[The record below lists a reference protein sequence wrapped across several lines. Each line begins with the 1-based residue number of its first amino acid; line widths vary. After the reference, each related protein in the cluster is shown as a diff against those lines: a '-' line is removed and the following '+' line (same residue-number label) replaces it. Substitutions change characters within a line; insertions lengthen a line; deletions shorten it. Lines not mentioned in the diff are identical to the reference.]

1 MDAREAAIAEEQ
13 HRLRQVRILVDFAAQ
28 VLAQEHPTRS
38 EGEALV
44 AATRRR
50 VLELFPEGGPTFDLI
65 LAPRFARLLD
75 EHTRPRAKVLP
86 FRPAGRADDDL
97 LR

>member
-1 MDAREAAIAEEQ
+1 MDDREAAVVEEQ
-13 HRLRQVRILVDFAAQ
+13 RRLRQVRVLVDFTAH
-28 VLAQEHPTRS
+28 VLAQSRPARS

-50 VLELFPEGGPTFDLI
+50 VLELFPDGGPTFDLI

-75 EHTRPRAKVLP
+75 EHARPGPRVLP
-86 FRPAGRADDDL
+86 FQRPAGPGR
-97 LR
+97 

>member
-1 MDAREAAIAEEQ
+1 MEDRQAAVADEQ
-13 HRLRQVRILVDFAAQ
+13 RRLRQLRTLVDFTAN
-28 VLAQEHPTRS
+28 VLAQSRPTRS

-50 VLELFPEGGPTFDLI
+50 AVELFPEGGPTFDLI

-75 EHTRPRAKVLP
+75 EHTRPGVKVLR
-86 FRPAGRADDDL
+86 FARPAGSGL
-97 LR
+97 

>member
-1 MDAREAAIAEEQ
+1 MDDREAAVAEEQ
-13 HRLRQVRILVDFAAQ
+13 RRLRQLRVIVDFTAH
-28 VLAQEHPTRS
+28 VLAQSRPSRS

-50 VLELFPEGGPTFDLI
+50 ALELFPDGGPTFDLI

-75 EHTRPRAKVLP
+75 EHTSPGARVLP
-86 FRPAGRADDDL
+86 FQRPAGPGR
-97 LR
+97 